1 MRKPNVDVIAL
12 VLALTLGIS
21 IVLIVVAVVIQIFVV
36 TNNPVLGA
44 APSQVID
51 SALTGIIGVLG
62 SYVGFSMKG
71 GHDDRDQPKDGE

>member
-1 MRKPNVDVIAL
+1 MRKPDVDVIAF
-12 VLALTLGIS
+12 VLALTLGVS
-21 IVLIVVAVVIQIFVV
+21 IVLIVLAVVIQIFVA

-62 SYVGFSMKG
+62 SYVGYSMKRK
-71 GHDDRDQPKDGE
+71 HDEQNKQKEGE